1 MKVAWIILILPSL
14 ALSSYRPHEDPCR
27 CKDKRADYRY
37 RSIEKH
43 STHFSQYPE
52 AKGTTTCKDIIAWQ
66 HRYSTTMKRL
76 SSRSLRAARVKGTPE
91 DSLYTLVGSMYFV
104 RHESQKNGDCDLH
117 IEIGTMD
124 PSEMRA
130 IVEVTNDNCDLQKM
144 ILDHIASKGYSP
156 NEEFTAGLPC
166 VVKGLGF
173 CDFHQKP
180 FEHGRPGKTNVSSWE
195 LHPVLSI
202 QFK

>member
-1 MKVAWIILILPSL
+1 MKVAWIFLLLHLL
-14 ALSSYRPHEDPCR
+14 ALSSPQARVDPCH
-27 CKDKRADYRY
+27 CKDGQAPYRY
-37 RSIEKH
+37 RSGEKH
-43 STHFSQYPE
+43 TTNYSQHPE
-52 AKGTTTCKDIIAWQ
+52 AKGIITCRDIIAWQ
-66 HRYSTTMKRL
+66 HRYSGAMESISPKR
-76 SSRSLRAARVKGTPE
+76 LRAARVKGTPE
-91 DSLYTLVGSMYFV
+91 DSMYTLIGSMYFV

-117 IEIGTMD
+117 IEIGTTD

-130 IVEVTNDNCDLQKM
+130 IVEVTNDNCDLQRL

-156 NEEFTAGLPC
+156 SEEFGTGLPC

>member
-1 MKVAWIILILPSL
+1 MKVASLILLLLTL
-14 ALSSYRPHEDPCR
+14 ALSSPRPHEDPCR
-27 CKDKRADYRY
+27 CEDKRARYRY
-37 RSIEKH
+37 RSMEKH
-43 STHFSQYPE
+43 TTHFSRYPE
-52 AKGTTTCKDIIAWQ
+52 ASGTITCKDIIGWQ
-66 HRYSTTMKRL
+66 HRYSAVMKRI
-76 SSRSLRAARVKGTPE
+76 SPKSLRAARVRGTPE
-91 DSLYTLVGSMYFV
+91 DSLYTLIGTMYYA

-117 IEIGTMD
+117 IEIGTKD
-124 PSEMRA
+124 PLEMRA
-130 IVEVTNDNCDLQKM
+130 IVEVTNDNCDLQKF
-144 ILDHIASKGYSP
+144 ILDHIDSKGYSP
-156 NEEFTAGLPC
+156 GEEFTAGLPC